1 MDLAGLRSDGGKA
14 SWISVRLRCL
24 SPGQDTG
31 NPLKLS
37 YVASSGRVFLNRV
50 PDETAEPD
58 STSSGYIYCP
68 SRLYWSAKAC
78 YLGGD
83 LRSCRCGFL
92 ALSISLSQFQTQEKI
107 YIHLQRID
115 NRKNKISHLWLHHL
129 TDENECISYIKMLY
143 SWSFIDVKL
152 WQPFLRSQRTKCNSF
167 TVELQEFLAQLQE
180 FNHQTSLNMPLFG
193 CL

>member
-1 MDLAGLRSDGGKA
+1 MTMDPTRNETVKRRRLSRRCSSNPQSMDLAGLRSDGGKA

-107 YIHLQRID
+107 YVTWSGVQIRAAA
-115 NRKNKISHLWLHHL
+115 RRLWR
-129 TDENECISYIKMLY
+129 C
-143 SWSFIDVKL
+143 
-152 WQPFLRSQRTKCNSF
+152 PFTFC
-167 TVELQEFLAQLQE
+167 T
-180 FNHQTSLNMPLFG
+180 
-193 CL
+193 